1 MDSLNRGLAP
11 FPADVWKM
19 IDDAAVGAARD
30 RLTGRRFLD
39 LEGPFGVG
47 LTAIEVGNDDY
58 CRQPGPDEAGAVM
71 GRAIPL
77 PMLRK
82 SFQLSIRRVAA
93 HVQNG
98 QPLDLNPAQN
108 AAEAVADREEE
119 MVYSGQPSFGLQG
132 LLTMEGR
139 QEIAGTDWTAP
150 DRALQDVLAAT
161 TRLDDSGY
169 RGPYALALAPTLYNN
184 LFRLYPGT
192 DVLALEHLRRLCTAG
207 IYKAAIAGGVLVDTR
222 VGVLILGQDLQ
233 AGYSS
238 QDGVHY
244 HLYVSESIVLRIDEP
259 KAICVISAQAGA
271 AGAGSRRGGTR
282 PAAPSAD

>member
-1 MDSLNRGLAP
+1 MDSLNRDQAP
-11 FPADVWKM
+11 FPAEIWQ
-19 IDDAAVGAARD
+19 IIDAAAASAARD
-30 RLTGRRFLD
+30 QLTARRFLD

-82 SFQLSIRRVAA
+82 SFRLSIRRVAA
-93 HVQNG
+93 YVQNG
-98 QPLDLNPAQN
+98 QLLDLNPVQN

-119 MVYSGQPSFGLQG
+119 LIYSGQPTFGLAG
-132 LLTMEGR
+132 LLTMDGR
-139 QEIAGTDWTAP
+139 QQVGATDWTAP
-150 DRALQDVLAAT
+150 DRALQDVLAAAT
-161 TRLDDSGY
+161 QLDDSGY
-169 RGPYALALAPTLYNN
+169 RGPYALALSPVLYNN
-184 LFRLYPGT
+184 LFRLYPGS
-192 DVLALEHLRRLCTAG
+192 DVMALEHLRRLCTAG
-207 IYKAAIAGGVLVDTR
+207 IYKAAIPGGVLVDTR

-259 KAICVISAQAGA
+259 KAICVIAAQAA
-271 AGAGSRRGGTR
+271 RREAGSRRGGTR
-282 PAAPSAD
+282 PATPSSE

>member
-1 MDSLNRGLAP
+1 MDSLNRGQAP
-11 FPADVWKM
+11 FPAEVWKM
-19 IDDAAVGAARD
+19 IDDAATGAARD
-30 RLTGRRFLD
+30 RLTARRFLD
-39 LEGPFGVG
+39 LEGPFGAG

-82 SFQLSIRRVAA
+82 SFRLSLRRIAA

-98 QPLDLNPAQN
+98 QPLDLNPAQE
-108 AAEAVADREEE
+108 AAEAVANREEE
-119 MVYSGQPSFGLQG
+119 MIYSGQPSFGLHG

-169 RGPYALALAPTLYNN
+169 RGPYALALSPALYNN

-207 IYKAAIAGGVLVDTR
+207 IYKAAIAGGILVDTR

-259 KAICVISAQAGA
+259 KAICVIAAQAGA
-271 AGAGSRRGGTR
+271 AGGGARRGGTR
-282 PAAPSAD
+282 AAAPAD

>member
-1 MDSLNRGLAP
+1 MDSLNRGQAP
-11 FPADVWKM
+11 FPASIWQA
-19 IDDAAVGAARD
+19 IDNAAAGAARD

-77 PMLRK
+77 PMIRK
-82 SFQLSIRRVAA
+82 SFRLSLRRVAA

-98 QPLDLNPAQN
+98 QPLDLSPAQD

-119 MVYSGQPSFGLQG
+119 MIYSGQPSFGLQG
-132 LLTMEGR
+132 LLTMDGR
-139 QEIAGTDWTAP
+139 QQVPAGDWSDP
-150 DRALQDVLAAT
+150 NRALQDVLAAAT
-161 TRLDDSGY
+161 VLDNSGY
-169 RGPYALALAPTLYNN
+169 RGPYALALAPALYND
-184 LFRLYPGT
+184 LFRLYPGS

-207 IYKAAIAGGVLVDTR
+207 IYKASIEGGVLVDTR
-222 VGVLILGQDLQ
+222 VGVLILGQDLS

-259 KAICVISAQAGA
+259 SAICVITAQAKA
-271 AGAGSRRGGTR
+271 QA
-282 PAAPSAD
+282 

>member
-11 FPADVWKM
+11 FPAEVWKM

-82 SFQLSIRRVAA
+82 SFQLSIRRVSA

-98 QPLDLNPAQN
+98 QPLDLNPAQE

-119 MVYSGQPSFGLQG
+119 MIYSGQPSFGLHG
-132 LLTMEGR
+132 LLSMEGR
-139 QEIAGTDWTAP
+139 QDITGTDWTAP

-169 RGPYALALAPTLYNN
+169 RGPYALALSPALYNN

-207 IYKAAIAGGVLVDTR
+207 IFKAAIPGGVLVDTR
-222 VGVLILGQDLQ
+222 AGVLILGQDLQ
-233 AGYSS
+233 TGYSS

-244 HLYVSESIVLRIDEP
+244 QLYVSESIVLRIDEP
-259 KAICVISAQAGA
+259 KAICVISAQAERA
-271 AGAGSRRGGTR
+271 ATARGQ
-282 PAAPSAD
+282 A

>member
-1 MDSLNRGLAP
+1 MDSLNRGQAP
-11 FPADVWKM
+11 FPAEIWQM
-19 IDDAAVGAARD
+19 IDEAAASAARD
-30 RLTGRRFLD
+30 RLTARRFLE
-39 LEGPFGVG
+39 LEGPFGAG

-82 SFQLSIRRVAA
+82 SFRLSIRRVSAY
-93 HVQNG
+93 VQNG
-98 QPLDLNPAQN
+98 QPLDLNPAQE

-119 MVYSGQPSFGLQG
+119 LIYKGQPSLGLPG
-132 LLTMEGR
+132 MLTMEGR
-139 QEIAGTDWTAP
+139 HQAEAADWTAP
-150 DRALQDVLAAT
+150 DRALQDVLAAA

-169 RGPYALALAPTLYNN
+169 RGPYALALSPSLYNN

-207 IYKAAIAGGVLVDTR
+207 IYKAAIDGGVLVDTR
-222 VGVLILGQDLQ
+222 IGVLILGQDLQ

-244 HLYVSESIVLRIDEP
+244 HLYLSESIVLRIDEP
-259 KAICVISAQAGA
+259 EAICVIAPQAARRDARLA
-271 AGAGSRRGGTR
+271 A
-282 PAAPSAD
+282 

>member
-1 MDSLNRGLAP
+1 MDNLNRGQAP
-11 FPADVWKM
+11 FPAEVWKM
-19 IDDAAVGAARD
+19 VDDAAVGAARD

-58 CRQPGPDEAGAVM
+58 CRQPGPNEAGAIM

-93 HVQNG
+93 YVQNG

-119 MVYSGQPSFGLQG
+119 MIYSGQPSFGLQG
-132 LLTMEGR
+132 MLTMEGR

-169 RGPYALALAPTLYNN
+169 RGPYALALSPALYNN

-244 HLYVSESIVLRIDEP
+244 HLYLSESIVLRIDEP
-259 KAICVISAQAGA
+259 EAICVIAPQAARRDARLA
-271 AGAGSRRGGTR
+271 A
-282 PAAPSAD
+282 